1 MDCIFACDAGT
12 SALKAALVSPV
23 GNLFTEK
30 RFPLSASPSA
40 AEYVQALQAALRLCR
55 QVAERDKLRIAGICI
70 SGNGPSLVAVA
81 KSQCKK
87 LSPAKGHTESLN
99 DKLLLWSENP
109 LNVQRLSDSERC
121 FFEMLQSSGS
131 IFLPRIFLFSQKYTA
146 AVQNASLLLP
156 LPEYL
161 SFTLTG
167 NPICFLPEARYQ
179 NAYWLPTQL
188 KILDDFFAKSEECRS
203 RNFSV
208 SDKIPPFALTGSIV
222 GQFDSIPVIAGA
234 PDFFAAIAG
243 TKTITPLSACD
254 RAGTT
259 EGINVCLAQKPEVS
273 SPCRIL
279 PSVNASNWNASML
292 LGKTG
297 QFADRFDKLG
307 EAFLSSA
314 ELSAFFEKLNR
325 AIAALEALS
334 GSRLTF
340 TLSGGQAN
348 NQRWNQLKAER
359 TQRSFLL
366 PQTVNGELLGDAAF
380 GFTAL
385 HYFSDITSAS
395 ENLVTIA
402 QVYQ

>member
-1 MDCIFACDAGT
+1 
-12 SALKAALVSPV
+12 
-23 GNLFTEK
+23 
-30 RFPLSASPSA
+30 
-40 AEYVQALQAALRLCR
+40 
-55 QVAERDKLRIAGICI
+55 
-70 SGNGPSLVAVA
+70 
-81 KSQCKK
+81 
-87 LSPAKGHTESLN
+87 
-99 DKLLLWSENP
+99 
-109 LNVQRLSDSERC
+109 
-121 FFEMLQSSGS
+121 
-131 IFLPRIFLFSQKYTA
+131 
-146 AVQNASLLLP
+146 
-156 LPEYL
+156 
-161 SFTLTG
+161 
-167 NPICFLPEARYQ
+167 
-179 NAYWLPTQL
+179 
-188 KILDDFFAKSEECRS
+188 
-203 RNFSV
+203 
-208 SDKIPPFALTGSIV
+208 
-222 GQFDSIPVIAGA
+222 
-234 PDFFAAIAG
+234 
-243 TKTITPLSACD
+243 
-254 RAGTT
+254 
-259 EGINVCLAQKPEVS
+259 
-273 SPCRIL
+273 
-279 PSVNASNWNASML
+279 ML

-314 ELSAFFEKLNR
+314 ELSAFFEKLNQ